1 MWEVIFFSSYTS
13 TTCFLSLTQP
23 DGSQLNVI
31 EANLSI
37 GHSVVFFV
45 LIYATEKQ
53 KPIAFIKQ

>member
-1 MWEVIFFSSYTS
+1 MGGDFFSSSNTS

-31 EANLSI
+31 EAYLSI
-37 GHSVVFFV
+37 RHSVVFFFV

-53 KPIAFIKQ
+53 KAFKKQ